1 MSLQLFHSLFSFK
14 FFKKKMRECALLA
27 TYQVVKPFKL
37 YEVISIMGLP
47 LWTNQYCFE
56 YISFHKLHKLWL
68 FMEYWKCIFKSLQKV
83 YFFRYSISN
92 FCLEDYSGTLNFI
105 CKWNYLDLC
114 NIRANTSTKICRN
127 TIFGWETVWFTF
139 SLFSLLVLA
148 IMGFEGI

>member
-1 MSLQLFHSLFSFK
+1 MIHIHQKLKPLFCTITKYIAINWVNSRRKMCLTRENEFAIISFLFSFR

-92 FCLEDYSGTLNFI
+92 FCLEDYSGSLNFI
-105 CKWNYLDLC
+105 C
-114 NIRANTSTKICRN
+114 
-127 TIFGWETVWFTF
+127 
-139 SLFSLLVLA
+139 
-148 IMGFEGI
+148 